1 MVLPNLAID
10 STLRSCDLVELKLG
24 DVAHNGRAIPGK
36 FLFFRPDCELLPEV
50 PKPPLR
56 VRDIEAIVAETGADV
71 SAETS
76 RSSWDGSAMDL
87 DMAVGELMT
96 LNGCEPRHHPWR

>member
-1 MVLPNLAID
+1 
-10 STLRSCDLVELKLG
+10 
-24 DVAHNGRAIPGK
+24 
-36 FLFFRPDCELLPEV
+36 LFFRHDCELLPEV

-76 RSSWDGSAMDL
+76 RSLWDGSAMDL
-87 DMAVGELMT
+87 DMAVGGLMT
-96 LNGCEPRHHPWR
+96 LNGCEPSHHPWR